1 MPVATDILGA
11 RILIVDDQQANLRL
25 LEFALRRA
33 GYVGVVSTTEP
44 LEVSGLHHQ
53 NHYDLII
60 LDLQMPHMN
69 GFQVMEELAKVERG
83 KRAAILILS
92 ADPSQT
98 KRALE
103 AGATGFL
110 SKPFVLAEV
119 VLRVRLMLGGDSV
132 AVHPEGGTV
141 VRDSSS
147 PKSFPA
153 GPLNTW

>member
-1 MPVATDILGA
+1 MPAAIDVLGA

-25 LEFALRRA
+25 LEYALRRA
-33 GYVGVVSTTEP
+33 GYLGVASTTEP
-44 LEVSGLHHQ
+44 LEVSALHRQ

-83 KRAAILILS
+83 KRAVILILS
-92 ADPSQT
+92 ADPSQMT
-98 KRALE
+98 QALE

-119 VLRVRLMLGGDSV
+119 VLRVRLMLEERVS
-132 AVHPEGGTV
+132 
-141 VRDSSS
+141 RSI
-147 PKSFPA
+147 PKGLIATNPA
-153 GPLNTW
+153 LVLRAIA